1 MHVVLLL
8 VHFVVSVGAYF
19 PTEPDA
25 YVKVF
30 RFIRLYLR
38 PQSINVEWVF
48 QNAFSTYPYLNRS
61 LPLG

>member
-25 YVKVF
+25 YVKVG
-30 RFIRLYLR
+30 IQIYQALLTA
-38 PQSINVEWVF
+38 PKHQC
-48 QNAFSTYPYLNRS
+48 
-61 LPLG
+61 